1 LGADKL
7 DLGTISKLS
16 GVELGNKTLADFP
29 LLGTQSVSDLV
40 KAIPN
45 LGNLPISEV
54 QPILDLVKGD
64 ADSLAALNKLGLD
77 TPISQALQQIPG
89 LQDVLLGKL
98 NLNAYSLLS
107 LDGIKDAVI
116 GKFEG
121 ALSAQISKFLGLDK
135 IPLGGFP
142 IPITFDGVIGTI
154 DVVYGKKEA
163 RRLNTVTGSDV
174 AGFKVPCD
182 QKSCSYIEL
191 SGNPLVYGK
200 QWISGK
206 SQEVE
211 GGSGLLKIVNGGKE
225 PTGRLPLGPTFKFV
239 MTDVTESEGTAGFT
253 LYTRVCG
260 LGCTPYFIPTP
271 ISFTLKEKDLILLG
285 P

>member
-1 LGADKL
+1 
-7 DLGTISKLS
+7 
-16 GVELGNKTLADFP
+16 
-29 LLGTQSVSDLV
+29 
-40 KAIPN
+40 
-45 LGNLPISEV
+45 
-54 QPILDLVKGD
+54 
-64 ADSLAALNKLGLD
+64 
-77 TPISQALQQIPG
+77 
-89 LQDVLLGKL
+89 
-98 NLNAYSLLS
+98 
-107 LDGIKDAVI
+107 
-116 GKFEG
+116 
-121 ALSAQISKFLGLDK
+121 
-135 IPLGGFP
+135 
-142 IPITFDGVIGTI
+142 VIGTI

>member
-29 LLGTQSVSDLV
+29 LLGAQSVSDLV

-200 QWISGK
+200 
-206 SQEVE
+206 
-211 GGSGLLKIVNGGKE
+211 
-225 PTGRLPLGPTFKFV
+225 
-239 MTDVTESEGTAGFT
+239 
-253 LYTRVCG
+253 
-260 LGCTPYFIPTP
+260 
-271 ISFTLKEKDLILLG
+271 
-285 P
+285 